1 MSLKILQLERLS
13 KILEYVYK
21 NNKIYQKKFDDL
33 NVKPTDLK
41 ELNDI
46 QKFPFTTKA
55 DLRNNYPFGLLCVP
69 EKSLVR
75 IHASSGTTGKS
86 TIVGYTQKDIE
97 VWSEVVSRSI
107 SAAGG
112 KKGDKVQISYGYGL
126 FTGGL
131 GAHYGAEKLGLTV
144 IPMSGGQTAKQVQFI
159 NDIKPEILMVTP
171 SYALNIADEFERQGL
186 DPKASSLKIGIFG
199 AEPWTNDMR
208 RTLESRLS
216 IAAIDIYGLS
226 EIIGPG
232 VACEF
237 LENKNGPTIW
247 EDHFYPEIINPD
259 TGEVLPDGEEGE
271 LVITTLTKEAMPIIR
286 YRTGDITRLLPN
298 TVHEMRRLA
307 KIVGRKD
314 DMMILRGVNV
324 YPSQIEEFVLA
335 EESLEP
341 HYLCI
346 LEKERNLDKLTVQVE
361 VKKNLKFN
369 PLNLERKF
377 KEYIGVTIKVD
388 VVDNIA
394 RSEGKAKRIID
405 LRKIKLV

>member
-55 DLRNNYPFGLLCVP
+55 DLRDNYPFGLLCVP

-171 SYALNIADEFERQGL
+171 SYALNIADEFER
-186 DPKASSLKIGIFG
+186 
-199 AEPWTNDMR
+199 
-208 RTLESRLS
+208 
-216 IAAIDIYGLS
+216 
-226 EIIGPG
+226 
-232 VACEF
+232 
-237 LENKNGPTIW
+237 
-247 EDHFYPEIINPD
+247 
-259 TGEVLPDGEEGE
+259 
-271 LVITTLTKEAMPIIR
+271 
-286 YRTGDITRLLPN
+286 GDL
-298 TVHEMRRLA
+298 
-307 KIVGRKD
+307 
-314 DMMILRGVNV
+314 
-324 YPSQIEEFVLA
+324 
-335 EESLEP
+335 
-341 HYLCI
+341 
-346 LEKERNLDKLTVQVE
+346 
-361 VKKNLKFN
+361 
-369 PLNLERKF
+369 
-377 KEYIGVTIKVD
+377 
-388 VVDNIA
+388 
-394 RSEGKAKRIID
+394 
-405 LRKIKLV
+405 